1 MLTIKY
7 IEHKNI
13 DKNAV
18 VCFIVCGKDIYLQ
31 SEI

>member
-13 DKNAV
+13 DKNGSLFLLFV
-18 VCFIVCGKDIYLQ
+18 EKDIYLQ